1 MVVPGSLP
9 MGCCALYLNKF
20 QVENQESYDPRT
32 GCINWLND
40 FAIRHDRLLVEEL
53 QRRQRRHLEVT
64 IMYADVYH
72 ATTGFKEPVLAAC
85 CGYDGGAYRLN
96 ATVPCGSEGSSVCS
110 DPSKKIW
117 WDGEHTTEAE
127 GGY

>member
-1 MVVPGSLP
+1 MGVRTMVVPGSLP

-72 ATTGFKEPVLAAC
+72 ATTGIYAC
-85 CGYDGGAYRLN
+85 PHNYIDLIQLLLIN
-96 ATVPCGSEGSSVCS
+96 
-110 DPSKKIW
+110 
-117 WDGEHTTEAE
+117 
-127 GGY
+127 